1 MVQVDW
7 QDECTASAWRRAAAW
22 LVLSVTMSVGLI
34 AATPLAADPLI
45 APTPGDQALHRY
57 HTQRQNDLG
66 RNAKSAVSVNAVDA
80 GQSLAAQ
87 PTASAGVSANVA
99 SSNTL
104 APELDSVA
112 FGVVVAELDNFH
124 LVPAWQRVMQRAA
137 AEDALCRAACGSK
150 VWRQLIVALRQLP
163 AEAQI
168 VAVQQRLNRV
178 PYREDMANWHV
189 VDYWAT
195 PDEFL
200 RKGGDCEDYA
210 TAKYFALR
218 AAGWPAADLRIML
231 SHRRGEAVGHAYLIL
246 RDRGDWLVLDNRQA
260 QPYRPAAAIDG
271 LWAGYSLNEENLW
284 IHRNPAAPNFIVSS
298 RQ

>member
-7 QDECTASAWRRAAAW
+7 QDKCTASARRRAAAW
-22 LVLSVTMSVGLI
+22 IVISVAMSAGLL

-45 APTPGDQALHRY
+45 VPAPSDQAPHRDNA
-57 HTQRQNDLG
+57 QRQNGLRRNDKSVVSADAVAAG
-66 RNAKSAVSVNAVDA
+66 RY
-80 GQSLAAQ
+80 LAAQ
-87 PTASAGVSANVA
+87 PTASASAA

-112 FGVVVAELDNFH
+112 FGAVVAELDNFR
-124 LVPAWQRVMQRAA
+124 LVPAWQRVLQRAV
-137 AEDALCRAACGSK
+137 AEDALCRASCGSK
-150 VWRQLIVALRQLP
+150 AWQRLIVALRQLP

-168 VAVQQRLNRV
+168 GAVQQRLNRV
-178 PYREDMANWHV
+178 PYRDDMANWHV

-210 TAKYFALR
+210 IAKYFALR
-218 AAGWPAADLRIML
+218 AAGWPAVDLRIML

-246 RDRGDWLVLDNRQA
+246 RDRGDWLVLDNRQV
-260 QPYRPAAAIDG
+260 QPYRPAAAIDE

>member
-7 QDECTASAWRRAAAW
+7 QDKCTASVRRFAAAW
-22 LVLSVTMSVGLI
+22 VVVFVAISAGLI
-34 AATPLAADPLI
+34 AATPLAADPLV
-45 APTPGDQALHRY
+45 APTPSDQALHNA
-57 HTQRQNDLG
+57 QRQNDLG
-66 RNAKSAVSVNAVDA
+66 RNDKSAVSADAVAA
-80 GQSLAAQ
+80 GRYLAAA
-87 PTASAGVSANVA
+87 PTASASVSAGVA

-112 FGVVVAELDNFH
+112 FGVVVAELDDFH
-124 LVPAWQRVMQRAA
+124 LVPAWQRVLQRAA
-137 AEDALCRAACGSK
+137 ADDALCRASCGSK
-150 VWRQLIVALRQLP
+150 AWRQLIVGLRQLP

-168 VAVQQRLNRV
+168 GAVQQRLNRV
-178 PYREDMANWHV
+178 PYRDDMANWHV

-200 RKGGDCEDYA
+200 HKGGDCEDYA
-210 TAKYFALR
+210 IAKYFALR

-246 RDRGDWLVLDNRQA
+246 RDRGDWLVLDSRQV
-260 QPYRPAAAIDG
+260 QPYRPAAAIDE